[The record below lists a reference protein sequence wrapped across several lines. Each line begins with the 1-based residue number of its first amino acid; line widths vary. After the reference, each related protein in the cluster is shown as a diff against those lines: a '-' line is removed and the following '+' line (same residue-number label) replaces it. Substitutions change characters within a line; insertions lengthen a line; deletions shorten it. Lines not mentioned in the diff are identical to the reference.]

1 MYLID
6 NDLCMLEHLV
16 YLDDKVALAAGVS
29 SYAGIVPRHTGKT
42 IEKILACFDKNA
54 LERLD
59 NITAEIKGACASGRE
74 WVGIINY
81 LKSSEL
87 RKLKLVKIL
96 RNQSGVSLAV
106 CLVDQED
113 KSRGIVVL
121 KGTSG
126 GDEWIDNVEGFNSSD
141 TDCQIQ
147 ALEFIENLEFDSI
160 TVTGH
165 SKGANKAMY
174 TSILSEKIDRCVV
187 FDGQGFSREFIDKYW
202 MEITDRGYNITNYSI
217 CTDYVHALMVPV
229 PNSKQVYCKGFGID
243 NVKQHHSPNSFFVTD
258 EDGRLMLDEV
268 GKPQVVVVQE
278 DKSINILHG
287 FTTFVM
293 DYADEEDKV
302 TIVNFVSKILAK
314 AFGEKNADNDI
325 IKYVVSQPDAF
336 AIIIAYLV
344 KYMEVNRLDAK
355 DIDVLLHTLGLS
367 CINKIITITSIHIP
381 NHDFDIKLNLS
392 VILNYIKKQLT
403 DKDSDLIL
411 KTIILPC
418 LKKVFFDKYNINVS
432 RFWGE
437 IDGKVRSIN
446 IVSDEKPE
454 KKGFLSRLF
463 NKFLSL
469 FKRKK

>member
-1 MYLID
+1 MYLKD
-6 NDLCMLEHLV
+6 TDLCMLEHLV
-16 YLDDKVALAAGVS
+16 YMDDKVALAAGVS
-29 SYAGIVPRHTGKT
+29 SFAGIAPRHTGKT
-42 IEKILACFDKNA
+42 VEKILACFGANS

-59 NITAEIKGACASGRE
+59 NITAEIKGACTSGRE
-74 WVGIINY
+74 WAGIIGY

-87 RKLKLVKIL
+87 RLLKLVRIL
-96 RNQSGVSLAV
+96 RNERGVPLAL
-106 CLVDQED
+106 CLIDEAD
-113 KSRGIVVL
+113 ADRGIVVL

-147 ALEFIENLEFDSI
+147 SLEFIDGLKYDKI

-174 TSILSEKIDRCVV
+174 ATILSSKIDRCVV

-202 MEITDRGYNITNYSI
+202 MEITDRGHNITNYSI

-229 PNSKQVYCKGFGID
+229 PNSNQIYCKGFGID
-243 NVKQHHSPNSFFVTD
+243 NVKQHHSPNTFFVTD
-258 EDGRLMLDEV
+258 EDCRLVLDEA
-268 GKPQVVVVQE
+268 GKPQVVIVQE
-278 DKSINILHG
+278 DESINILHG

-293 DYADEEDKV
+293 DYAEEEDKV
-302 TIVNFVSKILAK
+302 TIVNFVSRILAK
-314 AFGEKNADNDI
+314 AFGEKNAEKDI
-325 IKYVVSQPDAF
+325 IKFVVSQPDEF

-411 KTIILPC
+411 KTFILPC
-418 LKKVFFDKYNINVS
+418 LKKAFFDKYNINVG
-432 RFWGE
+432 RFWGT
-437 IDGKVRSIN
+437 IDNKVRSIKTET
-446 IVSDEKPE
+446 DEKP
-454 KKGFLSRLF
+454 KKKCFLSKLC